1 MSMWHQLETKEQQRR
16 DETIHR
22 SRTEIVAPKQAGD
35 EKRGWWR
42 HWRRGV
48 EGALVGWAGGS
59 LGVIIYMLAFA
70 AIHFQVQEH
79 RHASHPAAAEAIS
92 RV

>member
-1 MSMWHQLETKEQQRR
+1 MWHQLETKEQQRR